1 MGKVHPIHV
10 RATKQPA
17 DTDPERLDL
26 SNARL
31 LLAVGS
37 SGNRDR
43 LRAHFQAHYDL
54 VDPHQLTAE
63 DGHFDLAIV
72 DPSGYRRWHQTV
84 IDAKL
89 HEEPTFLPTILMVSR
104 NELSLHLKSY
114 GDLVDEFIVTP
125 VDRLELSERVA
136 MLLRARRMA
145 QEQQA
150 QLAYLATHD
159 RVTGLPNKPRFLET
173 LSDRIVDAAVF
184 DRTVQVVVLSF
195 NLNHI
200 MRSLG
205 HHGLDR
211 AAKTCSVRLRTQL
224 TPGCFLARL
233 TTDTWGLIP
242 PPGQSLDELVELCQ
256 RIQSITHEPVPINNE
271 RIHIELTMG
280 VGLYPDDATE
290 AVGTLDCA
298 INALSAATDSMP
310 RFYSRAMQHRALRFI
325 RTETRLREAFGMN
338 QFELWYQPQVSLA
351 DHKVHQAE
359 ALVRWRLPD
368 GEVAPPGEF
377 LPVARAANLTVP
389 LDRWVLTTACATLRQ
404 WLDDGM
410 SIGRMAVNITAEDVQ
425 CDDFVAFVRSRLE
438 HFGLPPSALEL
449 ELTESTLMDAGEH
462 NLQKLSELRE
472 LGLDI
477 ALDDFGT
484 GYSSLSYLHTLPIN
498 ILKIDQCFIRNILTV
513 ETDAA
518 ITRSIL
524 WLAGNFQ
531 LNTIAEGVEN
541 RDQEDY
547 LEALNVDITQGYH
560 YARPMPDP
568 AFRHWLEHWR
578 HGDTIAG

>member
-1 MGKVHPIHV
+1 MGKIHPIHL
-10 RATKQPA
+10 RATAQSA
-17 DTDPERLDL
+17 DTDPNRLDL
-26 SNARL
+26 SHARV

-37 SGNRDR
+37 RGNRDR
-43 LRAHFQAHYDL
+43 LRAHFQAQYDL

-63 DGHFDLAIV
+63 DGQFDLAIV
-72 DPSGYRRWHQTV
+72 DPSGYRRWHQAV
-84 IDAKL
+84 LDAKL
-89 HEEPTFLPTILMVSR
+89 HEEPVFLPTILMVSR

-150 QLAYLATHD
+150 QLAYLTTHD
-159 RVTGLPNKPRFLET
+159 RVTGLPNKPRFLDT
-173 LSDRIVDAAVF
+173 LSDRIVDASVLN
-184 DRTVQVVVLSF
+184 RTVQVVVLAF
-195 NLNHI
+195 DFTPI

-211 AAKTCSVRLRTQL
+211 AAKTCSARLRALLAPDCT
-224 TPGCFLARL
+224 LARL

-242 PPGQSLDELVELCQ
+242 PPGQSMDALVEQCQ
-256 RIQSITHEPVPINNE
+256 RLQSVTDKPIPVNNE
-271 RIHIELTMG
+271 RIHIDMTLG
-280 VGLYPDDATE
+280 VGVYPDDATE
-290 AVGTLDCA
+290 ALGALDCA
-298 INALSAATDSMP
+298 INALSSATDSTP

-325 RTETRLREAFGMN
+325 RTETRLRDAFGKN
-338 QFELWYQPQVSLA
+338 QFELWFQPQVSLA
-351 DHKVHQAE
+351 DHQVHQVE
-359 ALVRWRLPD
+359 ALVRWRLPG
-368 GEVAPPGEF
+368 GEVAPPNEF

-389 LDRWVLTTACATLRQ
+389 LDRWVLTTACATLRK
-404 WLDDGM
+404 WLDDGLN
-410 SIGRMAVNITAEDVQ
+410 IDRMAVNITAEDVR
-425 CDDFVAFVRSRLE
+425 CDDFVAFVRSQLVR
-438 HFGLPPSALEL
+438 FGLPPSVLEL
-449 ELTESTLMDAGEH
+449 ELTESTLMDA
-462 NLQKLSELRE
+462 NDDTLRKLSELRD

-524 WLAGNFQ
+524 WLANNFR
-531 LNTIAEGVEN
+531 LNTIAEGVES
-541 RDQEDY
+541 REQADF
-547 LEALNVDITQGYH
+547 LKALHVDMTQGYH

-568 AFRHWLEHWR
+568 AFRQWLDRWR
-578 HGDTIAG
+578 QGDSVAS

>member
-1 MGKVHPIHV
+1 MAKIHPIHA
-10 RATKQPA
+10 RATGQSA
-17 DTDPERLDL
+17 DTDPTRLDL
-26 SNARL
+26 SPARV
-31 LLAVGS
+31 LLAIGS
-37 SGNRDR
+37 GGNRDR
-43 LRAHFQAHYDL
+43 LRAHFEAQYDL
-54 VDPHQLTAE
+54 TDPHQLTPE

-72 DPSGYRRWHQTV
+72 DPSGYRRWHQR
-84 IDAKL
+84 ILDAKL

-145 QEQQA
+145 QEQQE

-159 RVTGLPNKPRFLET
+159 RVTGLPNKPRFLDA
-173 LSDRIVDAAVF
+173 LSERIVDASVLNRSVRVIA
-184 DRTVQVVVLSF
+184 LSF
-195 NLNHI
+195 DLTSI

-211 AAKTCSVRLRTQL
+211 AAKTCSARLRALL
-224 TPGCFLARL
+224 TPGCTLARL

-242 PPGQSLDELVELCQ
+242 PQSQPMDALVELCQ
-256 RIQSITHEPVPINNE
+256 RLQSVTDRPIPINNE
-271 RIHIELTMG
+271 RIHVDLTLG
-280 VGLYPDDATE
+280 VGVYPDDATDPMG
-290 AVGTLDCA
+290 ALDCA
-298 INALSAATDSMP
+298 INALSIATDSMP
-310 RFYSRAMQHRALRFI
+310 RFYSREMQHRALCFI
-325 RTETRLREAFGMN
+325 RTETRLRDAFGKK

-351 DHKVHQAE
+351 DHQVHQVE
-359 ALVRWRLPD
+359 ALVRWRLPG

-404 WLDDGM
+404 WLDDGLD
-410 SIGRMAVNITAEDVQ
+410 IDRMAVNITAEDVQ
-425 CDDFVAFVRSRLE
+425 CDDFVAFVRAQLVR
-438 HFGLPPSALEL
+438 FGLPPSVLEL
-449 ELTESTLMDAGEH
+449 ELTESTLMDADDDS
-462 NLQKLSELRE
+462 LRKLSELRD

-524 WLAGNFQ
+524 WLANNFR
-531 LNTIAEGVEN
+531 LNTIAEGVES
-541 RDQEDY
+541 REQADF
-547 LEALNVDITQGYH
+547 LEALHVDMTQGYH

-568 AFRHWLEHWR
+568 AFRQWLDRWR
-578 HGDTIAG
+578 QGDSVAS